1 MNGINWKKKSKWG
14 NYQFHHS
21 HHGHHQGVI
30 PRFTAAVEVPT
41 KKQLIKLVQSL
52 VETKVKRI
60 NLKVGIT
67 AVNPKDRYS
76 KKIGREVS
84 HSRVEKY
91 EFEIQSALTMN
102 RIHQMVPPFKELH
115 NDSFTNIELR
125 AVAAGKQLAVWFTIN
140 KLNKVVLGNVIVYSW
155 PDYSHDGYR
164 VKPKPSEFDRQMEAM
179 MREQEKENAIGQEA
193 QT

>member
-1 MNGINWKKKSKWG
+1 MNGINWKKRNKWG

-21 HHGHHQGVI
+21 QTGHHQGVI
-30 PRFTAAVEVPT
+30 QRFTAAVEVPT
-41 KKQLIKLVQSL
+41 KKQLIKLVQGL

-84 HSRVEKY
+84 HSRLEKY
-91 EFEIQSALTMN
+91 EFEIQSALTIN
-102 RIHQMVPPFKELH
+102 NLHQMVPPFKEFH

-125 AVAAGKQLAVWFTIN
+125 AVAAGKQIALWFKIN

-155 PDYSHDGYR
+155 PDYSHDGYKVR
-164 VKPKPSEFDRQMEAM
+164 PKLSHADREMLAIIG
-179 MREQEKENAIGQEA
+179 EQEKENAVGQEA
-193 QT
+193 